1 MKKISI
7 LFGVLFISSLSCFAY
22 LDESTTSEIDTLR
35 AQGYSESM
43 LQIADFVNEKNKGI
57 NGNYE
62 RRFKPVRYSGKMG
75 AYSKMKIYFDPT
87 QDDGKFGEHQINF
100 TNTWMGEPNWYSSQ
114 LKEHEVVENL

>member
-22 LDESTTSEIDTLR
+22 LDESMTSDIDALR

-43 LQIADFVNEKNKGI
+43 LQVIDLVNDINKGI
-57 NGNYE
+57 NSNYE
-62 RRFKPVRYSGKMG
+62 RRFKPVRCSGKMG

-87 QDDGKFGEHQINF
+87 QDDGRFGEHQVIF
-100 TNTWMGEPNWYSSQ
+100 SNTWMGEPTWYSSQ